1 MQGIY
6 SQDFGPYNVS
16 LSVVGHGQDDMVLV
30 GGANSAAVV
39 TQKAYS
45 LVDVRAAFQW
55 NMENSNLLRL
65 SVIGK
70 NLNDKEY
77 LSEAL
82 PLGNGG
88 FEGWGTPAHDRRRAD
103 VSDVER
109 VVAPKEAGPVAGF
122 FPLFVHFVVEFPVTG
137 VYQVVT
143 GLGWGVGFRR
153 DGERS
158 LGFN

>member
-1 MQGIY
+1 MKSTSSTSVRTRSVPGGGGAACNPITFGSPCPNTTLGGENLGRAPKYNYSVQGIY

-45 LVDVRAAFQW
+45 LVDARAAFQW

-88 FEGWGTPAHDRRRAD
+88 FEGWGTPRTIA
-103 VSDVER
+103 VE
-109 VVAPKEAGPVAGF
+109 
-122 FPLFVHFVVEFPVTG
+122 LM
-137 VYQVVT
+137 YQM
-143 GLGWGVGFRR
+143 
-153 DGERS
+153 
-158 LGFN
+158 